1 MKLKET
7 AVGSLS
13 PALAILLHFSPCKH
27 TEQLT
32 DLTAYLLLCA
42 RMLGQPTPLLQSKL
56 DLLLFGLWYSWPS
69 SWAV

>member
-1 MKLKET
+1 MHMEELPQ
-7 AVGSLS
+7 VH
-13 PALAILLHFSPCKH
+13 LLHFSPCKH